1 MNNNPV
7 SVKEIEDKFWS
18 NIKLI
23 DELEI
28 GTPER
33 RELLIENNKLLE
45 QLG

>member
-1 MNNNPV
+1 MSKNSV
-7 SVKEIEDKFWS
+7 SVKEIKDKFWS
-18 NIKLI
+18 NIDRI

-33 RELLIENNKLLE
+33 RELLLENNKLLE

>member
-1 MNNNPV
+1 M
-7 SVKEIEDKFWS
+7 SKDSKSIKEIEDKFWS

-23 DELEI
+23 DKLQV

-33 RELLIENNKLLE
+33 KELLLENNELLK